1 MRYKFTVVETYTCE
15 VDIPQGVSVE
25 EHMGNED
32 TSCWYDFSCPD
43 DVKETWKEIAEETAT
58 RCR

>member
-43 DVKETWKEIAEETAT
+43 HVEETWKEIAEETA
-58 RCR
+58 